1 MKKAYIFGAHSRGRT
16 LAEYLREVRLEE
28 KLLAFL
34 VDNDEENPDRIDGF
48 PVILLNRDAD
58 AGLEKDAAVYLG
70 IRGAGHGA
78 VTERLRDLGFSEII
92 PVTVELDIELRNE
105 YLEKKFAVEKRPF
118 EKIGNLPASG
128 NAEKS
133 GCIYVVRSI
142 YDKPLSDSKYV
153 SLPEEKLIQVGTA
166 LTEERISECSFRD
179 NTGENISEKN
189 RQYCEETALYWI
201 WKNAREDIIG
211 LVHYRRHFLLPDD
224 WQLRMEKHGIDVIL
238 PTPLYLPD
246 SIGENFCFRHEA
258 SNWTYLMDFLKDRNY
273 DEYLSAKEYYSGN
286 IFCPCNM
293 FIMRREVLSRYCS
306 WLFPILFELEK
317 NGGILDDTYQNR
329 YPAFM
334 AERLL
339 SWYFEMHKAEY
350 YIVYSDKNFLA

>member
-16 LAEYLREVRLEE
+16 LAEYLREIRKGE

-34 VDNDEENPDRIDGF
+34 VDNDEANPDEIDGL
-48 PVILLNRDAD
+48 PVIRLANAD
-58 AGLEKDAAVYLG
+58 EVGLEKDAVVYLG
-70 IRGAGHGA
+70 IKGVGHGA
-78 VTERLRDLGFSEII
+78 VTARLRKIGFSEIV
-92 PVTVELDIELRNE
+92 PVTVDLDIELRNE
-105 YLEKKFAVEKRPF
+105 YMEKKFSAEKKPF
-118 EKIGNLPASG
+118 EKIGDLTAVGS
-128 NAEKS
+128 AKAS

-142 YDKPLSDSKYV
+142 YDKQYSDDRYV
-153 SLPEEKLIQVGTA
+153 SLPEEKLIQVGAA

-179 NTGENISEKN
+179 DAGENISEKN

-201 WKNAREDIIG
+201 WKNAREDLIG
-211 LVHYRRHFLLPDD
+211 LVHYRRHFLLPSD

-258 SNWTYLMDFLKDRNY
+258 SNWEYLMGFLKARNY
-273 DEYLSAKEYYSGN
+273 EEYLSAKEYYSGN

-293 FIMRREVLSRYCS
+293 FIMRREVLNRYCS
-306 WLFPILFELEK
+306 WLFPILFALEK
-317 NGGILDDTYQNR
+317 NGGVLENTYQNR
-329 YPAFM
+329 YPAFI

-339 SWYFEMHKAEY
+339 SWYFEAHREEY
-350 YIVYSDKNFLA
+350 HIVYSDKNFLA